1 VEIRG
6 TITRPPTTGRTDSR
20 SPSTTDRAR
29 LSCSSPCPQG
39 IDPRVDPELR
49 AGQRATVVGFSG
61 RFKETQEVVPRF
73 RRDLSVAG
81 P

>member
-1 VEIRG
+1 V
-6 TITRPPTTGRTDSR
+6 
-20 SPSTTDRAR
+20 ST
-29 LSCSSPCPQG
+29 G

-49 AGQRATVVGFSG
+49 AGQRVTVVGFSG